1 MLCAAGLDHQQLK
14 QNDDAWALLTHVDD
28 QYLPPVGDYPAER
41 YEQRTCGCGSTIARR
56 APTNDPPAWWVA
68 RTKFPTIEAAA
79 LAACEAS

>member
-28 QYLPPVGDYPAER
+28 QYLPPVGDYPAE
-41 YEQRTCGCGSTIARR
+41 
-56 APTNDPPAWWVA
+56 PTNDPPAWWVA